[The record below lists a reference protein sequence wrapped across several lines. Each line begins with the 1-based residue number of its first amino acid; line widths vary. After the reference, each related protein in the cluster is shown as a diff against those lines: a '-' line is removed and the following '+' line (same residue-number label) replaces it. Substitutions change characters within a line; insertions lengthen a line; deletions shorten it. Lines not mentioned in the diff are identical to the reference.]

1 LFAVVL
7 ATLGTFM
14 VVYGGVVAPKD
25 SEGLTTT
32 MNPSHRPSAPLIG
45 NVLALIASFG
55 YGLYQVLYKI
65 YAALPSDPDVATE
78 RLYEEIPEDEAEA
91 AVERVDKTDAVYP
104 PPFGLHPNFITSVLG
119 FFTFIMLWIPLPFL
133 HWSGAEPFLLPPNR
147 WTALTIAGIALTGL
161 TFNAG
166 FMVAISSIFIV
177 SSSKLLLVFTRFC

>member
-1 LFAVVL
+1 MFAVVL

-14 VVYGGVVAPKD
+14 VVYGGVVGKD
-25 SEGLTTT
+25 SESLTTSIS
-32 MNPSHRPSAPLIG
+32 PSHRPSAPIIG
-45 NVLALIASFG
+45 NCLALIASFG

-65 YAALPSDPDVATE
+65 YAALPSDPDVAAE
-78 RLYEEIPEDEAEA
+78 RLYEEIPGDEAEA

-119 FFTFIMLWIPLPFL
+119 FFTFNILWIPLPFL
-133 HWSGAEPFLLPPNR
+133 HWSGVEPFLLPPDK

-166 FMVAISSIFIV
+166 FMVAISFIFVV
-177 SSSKLLLVFTRFC
+177 SFC